1 MKKKLFLFWKHLG
14 NQLFGG
20 RKRFAVGHQL
30 SSKTEYISIL
40 ASNYLGIDECF
51 TLIDTPGAKDTLGMC
66 LMISTPPNLDTNS
79 KSQRKPSWTI
89 EYSI

>member
-40 ASNYLGIDECF
+40 ASNYLGTDKCF
-51 TLIDTPGAKDTLGMC
+51 TLIDTPGAKDTLGMY
-66 LMISTPPNLDTNS
+66 LMINTLQDLDTYS
-79 KSQRKPSWTI
+79 KSQRRFKWTI
-89 EYSI
+89 R